1 MKKFSARNLSYT
13 QFIAFGFLLII
24 FAGTLLLCLPIS
36 SRSGEWTNPLNAL
49 FTATSAT
56 CVTGLVVYDTYTHW
70 SLFGQTVIL
79 LLIQIGGLGFMA
91 VITMFSIFAKRK
103 ISLHERKLLVQ
114 TSGSM
119 RYQGIVVLIG
129 RILKGT
135 FLFEGLGAAVLA
147 IRFCQEMP
155 FWEGIYNAVFH
166 SVSAFCNAGFDLM
179 GKNALYS
186 SFVDYS
192 DDWLVCLTLIALII
206 IGGIGFLVWND
217 VRKHKFDFRHYELHS
232 KLVLCT
238 SGALIVSGFFYFLV
252 AERNGLMADMDAGER
267 ILTSLFLS
275 VSPRTAGFNTL
286 DQNGLSQ
293 AGRLMTMILMF
304 IGGSPGSTAG
314 GIKTTTFLVVIL
326 SALSSARNVKDVT
339 VFKRRIDGKVIREAC
354 SIVTIYF
361 AMLLLSVAVIAVV
374 EPYPL
379 ESIFFEAVSAI
390 GTVGLS
396 CGLSQGLS
404 AASKII
410 FILLMFFGRIGGLSF
425 VLVVAEQRKPVAIE
439 RPAEKI
445 LIG

>member
-206 IGGIGFLVWND
+206 IGGIGFLV
-217 VRKHKFDFRHYELHS
+217 
-232 KLVLCT
+232 
-238 SGALIVSGFFYFLV
+238 
-252 AERNGLMADMDAGER
+252 
-267 ILTSLFLS
+267 
-275 VSPRTAGFNTL
+275 
-286 DQNGLSQ
+286 
-293 AGRLMTMILMF
+293 
-304 IGGSPGSTAG
+304 
-314 GIKTTTFLVVIL
+314 
-326 SALSSARNVKDVT
+326 
-339 VFKRRIDGKVIREAC
+339 
-354 SIVTIYF
+354 
-361 AMLLLSVAVIAVV
+361 
-374 EPYPL
+374 
-379 ESIFFEAVSAI
+379 
-390 GTVGLS
+390 
-396 CGLSQGLS
+396 
-404 AASKII
+404 
-410 FILLMFFGRIGGLSF
+410 
-425 VLVVAEQRKPVAIE
+425 
-439 RPAEKI
+439 
-445 LIG
+445 